1 MTCVINGRPSA
12 DTACVL
18 SSVVAVITMVNV
30 KKSLRRVKGKP
41 FAANKIHSGRVA
53 KLAELKSR
61 TAQKVKRTRKSPR
74 LYMKAV
80 MQGYRRGL
88 HGQRNHT
95 AILRIDDVNTGSDAE
110 FYLGKRACYVYH
122 GYKAKRCV
130 RWNQA
135 PARRSNTRAM
145 WGRVSRVH
153 GNSGAVRAKFASNL
167 PASAIGRR
175 IRVYL
180 YPSRI

>member
-1 MTCVINGRPSA
+1 MAT
-12 DTACVL
+12 
-18 SSVVAVITMVNV
+18 NV
-30 KKSLRRVKGKP
+30 KKSQRRVKGVI
-41 FAANKIHSGRVA
+41 AGGNKIQRGRVERLNALKA
-53 KLAELKSR
+53 KAGER
-61 TAQKVKRTRKSPR
+61 VKRARSSPR

-80 MQGYRRGL
+80 LQGYRRGL

-95 AILRIDDVNTGSDAE
+95 ALLRIDDVNTGSDAE

-145 WGRVSRVH
+145 WGRVTRVH

-175 IRVYL
+175 VRVYL

>member
-1 MTCVINGRPSA
+1 MA
-12 DTACVL
+12 A
-18 SSVVAVITMVNV
+18 VALKRAKSHHVNTIHRDRV
-30 KKSLRRVKGKP
+30 KKVASLK
-41 FAANKIHSGRVA
+41 
-53 KLAELKSR
+53 KLG
-61 TAQKVKRTRKSPR
+61 AQKVKRARASPR

-95 AILRIDDVNTGSDAE
+95 ALLRIDDVNTKQDAE

-135 PARRSNTRAM
+135 PARRSNTRAL
-145 WGRVSRVH
+145 WGRVTRVH
-153 GNSGAVRAKFASNL
+153 GGSGAVRAKFAKNV

-175 IRVYL
+175 VRVYL
-180 YPSRI
+180 YPSRV

>member
-1 MTCVINGRPSA
+1 MPARKTT
-12 DTACVL
+12 DL
-18 SSVVAVITMVNV
+18 
-30 KKSLRRVKGKP
+30 
-41 FAANKIHSGRVA
+41 AAKA
-53 KLAELKSR
+53 TELK
-61 TAQKVKRTRKSPR
+61 ALAGQKVKRARASPR

-95 AILRIDDVNTGSDAE
+95 TILRIDDVNTGSDAE

-135 PARRSNTRAM
+135 PARRSNTRAI
-145 WGRVSRVH
+145 WGRVTRVH
-153 GNSGAVRAKFASNL
+153 GNSGAVRAKFAKNM

-175 IRVYL
+175 VRVYL
-180 YPSRI
+180 YPSRV